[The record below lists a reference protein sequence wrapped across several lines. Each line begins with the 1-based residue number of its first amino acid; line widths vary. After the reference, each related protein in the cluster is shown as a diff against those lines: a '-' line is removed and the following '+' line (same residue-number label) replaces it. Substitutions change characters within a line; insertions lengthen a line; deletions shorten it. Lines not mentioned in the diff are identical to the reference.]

1 MKRCATQGRR
11 PILRLPG
18 IVVAATSVMIGA
30 GLTSGGVGPV
40 ASPASTYD
48 STAGPGSHVVDI
60 RDLRFEP
67 PTRVVAKGDTIVWV
81 NHDLVPHTV
90 AGADS
95 SWSSGYL
102 APGGSWAMIVEAE
115 GEISYFCEYHP
126 TMRGKLRVE

>member
-1 MKRCATQGRR
+1 MKQRATPGRR
-11 PILRLPG
+11 SIPGLVG
-18 IVVAATSVMIGA
+18 IVVTAASAMIGA
-30 GLTSGGVGPV
+30 GLARGGVGPV
-40 ASPASTYD
+40 ASPASTD
-48 STAGPGSHVVDI
+48 SSATSPVAHVIDI

-67 PTRVVAKGDTIVWV
+67 HTRAVAKGDTIVWV

-102 APGGSWAMIVEAE
+102 APGEAWRKIVENE

-126 TMRGKLRVE
+126 TMRGQLQVK